1 MAPLPEALL
10 RAAEDAR
17 YLLAR
22 GYPRER
28 VLRVVGDRWNLDAA
42 GRHLLRRGAF
52 APDQAQA
59 RQERLVRLEACRG
72 RAVGVDGHNVLI
84 TLESALTGC
93 PLLMADDGLVRDIAG
108 RGANHRPGAATLQA
122 AEMMINALAKAGAA
136 SAHIFLDAPLPKSGE
151 LAARLRG
158 LLARAGLAGQALAV
172 PVPEK
177 NLACH
182 CGPVASSDSA
192 LLDRVAEPLDLAGE
206 IIRGLEPPITL
217 ERLTS

>member
-22 GYPRER
+22 SYPRER

-42 GRHLLRRGAF
+42 GRHLLRRGVF

-59 RQERLVRLEACRG
+59 RRQRLLRLEACRG

-84 TLESALTGC
+84 TLETTLTGGL
-93 PLLMADDGLVRDIAG
+93 LLMADDGLVRDIAG
-108 RGANHRPGAATLQA
+108 RGANHRPGAATQQA
-122 AEMMINALAKAGAA
+122 AEMMINALAKADAA
-136 SAHIFLDAPLPKSGE
+136 SAHIFLDAPLSKSGE

-158 LLARAGLAGQALAV
+158 LLDQAGLAGQALAV
-172 PVPEK
+172 PAPEK
-177 NLACH
+177 NLARH

-217 ERLTS
+217 ERLTP